1 MSTRLRI
8 GIETRQMAG
17 HMTGIGNYSF
27 HLLQALATEPDLTF
41 VGFGEYG
48 WSDVNQETLARLGQA
63 QAKTSH
69 EPSHRR
75 SARQRLGQLARR
87 AARLG
92 PARSAFRAS
101 HTFLFGRTVRA
112 QRLDLFHAL
121 NFLPPSEPGVPTLPI
136 VYDLSFLRHP
146 DSHPKERLKWLA
158 GLREVIAG
166 APLVHTISEFSKA
179 EIHAAYGY
187 PLERIFVAPPAA
199 ADIFRPLGDEA
210 TRRDLAPFDLASQRY
225 LLAVGTLEPRKNLR
239 TLIAAYSRL
248 READQQ
254 QVALAIAGGSG
265 WGDIDLPKEASTL
278 VRTGRLRFVG
288 AVSDAQLR
296 SLYEGAAA
304 FFFPSI
310 YEGFGM
316 PVVEAMRCGTAVVHS
331 EATAMDEIAPGLAQR
346 IPALDVEA
354 WTNAMRQAAN
364 TPDAHDAAAREARIA
379 RAQTYRWDT
388 SAKAVRAAYA
398 TISGTND
405 AKSD

>member
-1 MSTRLRI
+1 MSKTRLRI

-27 HLLQALATEPDLTF
+27 LLLRALTVDPDLTF
-41 VGFGEYG
+41 VGFGEFR
-48 WSDVNQETLARLGQA
+48 WADVDQQTLARLGAA
-63 QAKTSH
+63 QAKTVQ
-69 EPSHRR
+69 EPLP
-75 SARQRLGQLARR
+75 RQTPQRYLGQLARR
-87 AARLG
+87 AAKLSF
-92 PARSAFRAS
+92 ARSAFRAS
-101 HTFLFGRTVRA
+101 QSLLFGRTVRSK
-112 QRLDLFHAL
+112 RLDLFHAL

-146 DSHPKERLKWLA
+146 ESHPKERLKWLA
-158 GLREVIAG
+158 GLRDVIAR

-179 EIHAAYGY
+179 EIHSAYGY

-199 ADIFRPLGDEA
+199 AEIFRPLGAEA
-210 TRRDLAPFDLASQRY
+210 TRREIETFDLTSSRY

-254 QVALAIAGGSG
+254 RVALVIAGGSG

-304 FFFPSI
+304 FLFPSI

-331 EATAMDEIAPGLAQR
+331 EATAMDEIAPGLAQQL
-346 IPALDVEA
+346 PALDVDA

-364 TPDAHDAAAREARIA
+364 APEAQDGAARAARIA
-379 RAQTYRWDT
+379 RAETYRWDT

-398 TISGTND
+398 AITG
-405 AKSD
+405 